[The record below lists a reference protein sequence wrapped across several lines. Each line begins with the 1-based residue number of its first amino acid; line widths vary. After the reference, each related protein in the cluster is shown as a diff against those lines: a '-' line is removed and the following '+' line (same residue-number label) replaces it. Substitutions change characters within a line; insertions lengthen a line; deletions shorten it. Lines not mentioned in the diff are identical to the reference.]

1 MAHSGDKKIGTD
13 EEPKDFDAA
22 SFFGDKR
29 DSHRMGCTCT
39 TLIIL
44 FLLLLAGLIIAVVL
58 MSRSPEFA
66 NFSAARSGSVTTS
79 AAQQIRD
86 ALARKSKEVTIVLT
100 ESEVNASFAK
110 PGTQISVQPTA
121 MYLIGPVM
129 GFTTVVEL
137 NPKIEE
143 GHLAFD
149 VKSVKVGS
157 LPVPKIVAAPL
168 LGQLN
173 SSLRESNNELAVI
186 NFTSVKLGDKI
197 LTLTGTVVGR

>member
-1 MAHSGDKKIGTD
+1 MAHSGDKKIAAD

-22 SFFGDKR
+22 SFFGERKQ
-29 DSHRMGCTCT
+29 SHRMGCTCT

-44 FLLLLAGLIIAVVL
+44 FFLLLAGLIVAVVL
-58 MSRSPEFA
+58 MSRAPDFVDY
-66 NFSAARSGSVTTS
+66 SASRSGSVTTS
-79 AAQQIRD
+79 AAQQIRE
-86 ALARKSKEVTIVLT
+86 ALKNKNKEVTIVLT

-110 PGTQISVQPTA
+110 PGTQISLRPEA
-121 MYLIGPVM
+121 MYLVGPVM

-137 NPKIEE
+137 SPKIEE

-173 SSLRESNNELAVI
+173 SSLRESSGELAVI
-186 NFTSVKLGDKI
+186 NFTSVKLGDSI